1 MLDVED
7 DETLQRIAL
16 GTVDVLATV
25 TELGQR
31 GVEFV
36 QSRGVQTED
45 RGALTRSWLQSV
57 SFELV
62 HDDRG

>member
-1 MLDVED
+1 
-7 DETLQRIAL
+7 L
-16 GTVDVLATV
+16 GTADVLATV

-36 QSRGVQTED
+36 QSRGVKTED

-62 HDDRG
+62 HDERV

>member
-1 MLDVED
+1 VK
-7 DETLQRIAL
+7 
-16 GTVDVLATV
+16 
-25 TELGQR
+25 
-31 GVEFV
+31 
-36 QSRGVQTED
+36 TED